1 MSVALPVCFLSLY
14 TNAKGEME
22 RDGKSTGT
30 EENISRKSIFIG
42 AENNIYHCKIII
54 WGMPQKSLGI

>member
-30 EENISRKSIFIG
+30 EENIWQNPFSWK
-42 AENNIYHCKIII
+42 
-54 WGMPQKSLGI
+54 